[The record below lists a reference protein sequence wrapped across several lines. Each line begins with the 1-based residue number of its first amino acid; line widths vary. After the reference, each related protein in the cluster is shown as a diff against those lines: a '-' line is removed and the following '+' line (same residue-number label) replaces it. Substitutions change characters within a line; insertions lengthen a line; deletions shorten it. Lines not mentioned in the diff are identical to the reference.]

1 MKRNKYYRAFRAWL
15 DELGRRF
22 HFIKLLQSISRE
34 KYDEKLSA
42 AVFYGILSA
51 LAINF
56 FYQPGHVYSAGAIG
70 LAQIIQV
77 KLATYGGLNL
87 PLAAIYY
94 AINIPLMVLAWRQIG
109 HKFTVFTFITVS
121 FSTLFMGWIPKVTL
135 TSDPM
140 INALFGGAL
149 MGLGIGLALRA
160 NISSGGM
167 DVVILTIRKRTGRQV
182 GNLSLVL
189 NGVIILMAGLS
200 FGWPYAFYS
209 LVTLFVS
216 TRVTDLVFTKQRKMQ
231 AMIVTSYPEQV
242 IKGIHTGLERGV
254 TILNDAEG
262 AYKHERKAV
271 LITIITR
278 AEYHEFKW
286 IMRETDPE
294 AFVTIADNV
303 HTLGRFMEY

>member
-1 MKRNKYYRAFRAWL
+1 MKDNKYYRAFRVWL

-42 AVFYGILSA
+42 AVLYGILSA
-51 LAINF
+51 IAVNL
-56 FYQPGHVYSAGAIG
+56 FYQPGHVYSAGATG
-70 LAQIIQV
+70 LAQIIHAQLLNHFGINLQ
-77 KLATYGGLNL
+77 LAL
-87 PLAAIYY
+87 IYY
-94 AINIPLMVLAWRQIG
+94 AINIPLMVLAWYQIG
-109 HKFTVFTFITVS
+109 QKFTIFTFITVS
-121 FSTLFMGWIPKVTL
+121 FSTLFLEWVPELTL
-135 TSDPM
+135 TTDPI
-140 INALFGGAL
+140 INALFGGVL

-167 DVVILTIRKRTGRQV
+167 DVLILTIRKRTGRQV
-182 GNLSLVL
+182 GNLSLAL

-231 AMIVTSYPEQV
+231 AMIVTSNPERV
-242 IKGIHTGLERGV
+242 IKEIHARLERGV

-262 AYKHERKAV
+262 AYEHERKAV

-278 AEYHEFKW
+278 AEYHKFKW
-286 IMRETDPE
+286 IMREMDPK

-303 HTLGRFMEY
+303 HVLGRFVEF